1 MKKITAAEA
10 RSITRPGIHR
20 ADDTLYLCVKTSGRK
35 SWIQRV
41 VIDGRRTDIGLG
53 PFPVVSLAEA
63 REKAFGN
70 RQLIYRGGSPLREQ
84 RRVRM
89 PTFAKAAEKTHSSLV
104 PTFRSDL
111 HKKNW
116 MQVLQRHAYPILS
129 DIPVDRITQQDV
141 LSVLEPIWTT
151 RPDTAR
157 RVRQRIR
164 AVLRHC
170 QAHNHVDQNVA
181 DERIDGALPSMPKV
195 KEHHKALPYREVPE
209 AIRVIGSRVSSARLC
224 LKFIICTAT
233 RSNEVREAT
242 WDEIDRESK
251 TWTIPGSRM
260 KGGKP
265 HRVPLSDSALAV
277 LEEAEGLRDGSDL
290 IFPSASKP
298 GRAMSPEN
306 LLKVWRE
313 TAIAKNTTIHGFRTS
328 FRTWASERTDIPREV
343 CELALAHAVGN
354 AVERAYSRS
363 DLLEKRTALMRQWD
377 EYLNG
382 R

>member
-1 MKKITAAEA
+1 MRKITAAEA
-10 RSITRPGIHR
+10 RSIIEPGIHR
-20 ADDTLYLCVKTSGRK
+20 ADDTLYLCVKRTGRK

-63 REKAFGN
+63 REKAFSN
-70 RQLIYRGGSPLREQ
+70 RQLIYKGGSPIRER

-89 PTFAKAAEKTHSSLV
+89 PTFAKAAEKTHASLV

-116 MQVLQRHAYPILS
+116 IQVLQKHAFPVLA

-141 LSVLEPIWTT
+141 LSVLEPIWTM

-195 KEHHKALPYREVPE
+195 KEHHKALPYREVPD
-209 AIRVIGSRVSSARLC
+209 AFKVIGSRVSSARLA
-224 LKFIICTAT
+224 LRFLILTAT

-242 WDEIDRESK
+242 WDEIDRETS
-251 TWTIPGSRM
+251 TWTIPSERM

-265 HRVPLSDSALAV
+265 HRVPLSESALAI
-277 LEEAEGLRDGSDL
+277 LEEALQLRDESDL
-290 IFPSASKP
+290 IFPSTSKA
-298 GRAMSPEN
+298 GRAMTPDN
-306 LLKVWRE
+306 LMKVWRE
-313 TAIAKNTTIHGFRTS
+313 TGISKDTKVHGFRTS

-343 CELALAHAVGN
+343 CELALAHAIGTG
-354 AVERAYSRS
+354 VERAYSRS
-363 DLLEKRTALMRQWD
+363 DLLEKRTSLMRMWD
-377 EYLNG
+377 EYLTG